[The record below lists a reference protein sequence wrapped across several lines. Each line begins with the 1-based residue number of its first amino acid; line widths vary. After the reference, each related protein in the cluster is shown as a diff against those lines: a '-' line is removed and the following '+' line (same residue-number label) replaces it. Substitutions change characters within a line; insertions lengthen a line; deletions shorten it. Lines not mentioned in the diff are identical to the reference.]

1 MMADLKKVFAPK
13 EKSMGVTMV
22 PVMLGSMVLK
32 FTLPMQIIDKINKS
46 YDKRLSELPAHNTEL
61 AGKIAEEKLVD
72 DLMTDDMKGLFV
84 GCFQQY
90 LKSIQKPWWGISLS
104 TAWINEM
111 RAGEYNPFHYH
122 TSKITDL
129 GLSSVLVLKTP
140 DTYGE
145 EFSNPDDPSNGY
157 LEFTGG
163 NQDPLGVSQ
172 FRTNA
177 QVGEFYVFPYTM
189 LHGVYPFNGT
199 EQTRRTLSYN
209 CDLIKSTEDNV

>member
-1 MMADLKKVFAPK
+1 MADLKKVFAPK

-172 FRTNA
+172 FRTRC
-177 QVGEFYVFPYTM
+177 TS
-189 LHGVYPFNGT
+189 
-199 EQTRRTLSYN
+199 R
-209 CDLIKSTEDNV
+209 

>member
-1 MMADLKKVFAPK
+1 MADLKKVFAPK

-22 PVMLGSMVLK
+22 PVMLGSMILK

-72 DLMTDDMKGLFV
+72 DLMTDDMKSLFV
-84 GCFQQY
+84 GCFGQY
-90 LKSIQKPWWGISLS
+90 LKSIQKPWWGISLN

-111 RAGEYNPFHYH
+111 RANEYNPFHYH

-209 CDLIKSTEDNV
+209 CDLIKHTEDNV

>member
-1 MMADLKKVFAPK
+1 MADLKKVFAPK

-90 LKSIQKPWWGISLS
+90 LKSIQKPWWGTSLS

-111 RAGEYNPFHYH
+111 RANEYNPFHYH

-199 EQTRRTLSYN
+199 DQTRRTLSYN
-209 CDLIKSTEDNV
+209 CDLIKPTEVE

>member
-90 LKSIQKPWWGISLS
+90 LKSIQKPLWAVSLN

-111 RAGEYNPFHYH
+111 RANEYNPFHYH

-199 EQTRRTLSYN
+199 DQTRRTLSYN
-209 CDLIKSTEDNV
+209 CDLIKPTEDNV